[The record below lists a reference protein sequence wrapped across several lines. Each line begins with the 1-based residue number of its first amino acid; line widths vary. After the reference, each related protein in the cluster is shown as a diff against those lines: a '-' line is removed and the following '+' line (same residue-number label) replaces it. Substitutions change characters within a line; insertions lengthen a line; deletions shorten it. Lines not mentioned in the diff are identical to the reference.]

1 MTPAEAARTT
11 LPGAKATSAPDAAA
25 EPTPASAR
33 VRPAERRSA
42 ALLGRERI
50 VPTRPEWAAATPP
63 AHRRPLPVI
72 SRESLARPGT
82 ALTHDRLT
90 GKNRDQNGG
99 GWPADMAELRERA
112 AAIRRETLG
121 DLEGYLRRFTEQAQT
136 NGAVVHRAATPE
148 DALAIVRRIAADN
161 GVRLVVKSK
170 SMATEELHLNAHLEE
185 QGIEVVETD
194 LGEYIV
200 QLADERPSH
209 IVGPALHKS
218 QAEVGSLFVELAGE
232 QIPQE
237 AEDLAAFARERLR
250 TDFHRADMGISGVN
264 FAAADTGTLTLVTNE
279 GNADMVT
286 SQPRIHVAVMPIEK
300 VIPRF
305 ADLAVLVPLLCYA
318 ATKQKVTVYQTMLH
332 GPRREEEP
340 DGPEQLHVVIL
351 DNGRSSIVGSRYE
364 EVLACIRCG
373 NCQIACPVYRTVGG
387 HAYASV
393 YGGPIGAVLTPLLGD
408 TGEGKDLPFL
418 SSLCGACYDACPVK
432 IPLPDMLVDLRADY
446 EAAAGPARAAPWLW
460 WAWARLWNSRAGYR
474 LTLLLA
480 ALFGPLLRRP
490 LVRRL
495 VVRLPGAAGAWA
507 QGRTLPDTSGAGSV
521 RAWYARRRSR

>member
-1 MTPAEAARTT
+1 M
-11 LPGAKATSAPDAAA
+11 TSADRPMPNAAA
-25 EPTPASAR
+25 VPAPDPASVDPR
-33 VRPAERRSA
+33 GRRSA

-50 VPTRPEWAAATPP
+50 VPTRPDWAAAAIPE
-63 AHRRPLPVI
+63 HRKPLPI
-72 SRESLARPGT
+72 LTRDAIGRDGT
-82 ALTHDRLT
+82 TATHVRLS
-90 GKNRDQNGG
+90 GKNRAQNGA
-99 GWPADMAELRERA
+99 GWPDEIVALRERGA
-112 AAIRRETLG
+112 QIRRETLG
-121 DLEGYLRRFTEQAQT
+121 DLEGYLQALT
-136 NGAVVHRAATPE
+136 HRVEANGGVVHRARTPD
-148 DALAIVRRIAADN
+148 DAARIVGGIAAERD
-161 GVRLVVKSK
+161 VKLVVKSK
-170 SMATEELHLNAHLEE
+170 SMATEEIHLNAHLEA

-218 QAEVGSLFVELAGE
+218 QAEVGALFNELAGE

-286 SQPRIHVAVMPIEK
+286 SQPRIHVAVMTLEK

-305 ADLAVLVPLLCYA
+305 RDLAVLIPLLCHA
-318 ATKQKVTVYQTMLH
+318 ATSQKVTVYQTMLN
-332 GPRREEEP
+332 GPRRSDED
-340 DGPEQLHVVIL
+340 DGPDELHLVIL
-351 DNGRSSIVGSRYE
+351 DNGRSSIPGTRYE

-387 HAYASV
+387 HAYGSV
-393 YGGPIGAVLTPLLGD
+393 YGGPIGAVLTPLLENTRDGA
-408 TGEGKDLPFL
+408 DLPFL

-446 EAAAGPARAAPWLW
+446 EAKTVRPRRLLW
-460 WAWARLWNSRAGYR
+460 RVWARLWDSPAGFRATMVSLR
-474 LTLLLA
+474 VL
-480 ALFGPLLRRP
+480 GPLLPRAV
-490 LVRRL
+490 VRRL
-495 VVRLPGAAGAWA
+495 PGPGKGWAADRALPGTGDAGRFRSWFA
-507 QGRTLPDTSGAGSV
+507 
-521 RAWYARRRSR
+521 ARRGR